1 MAKEINVSDSILR
14 NEMRLPLRIDEA
26 VYLLGALKD
35 HLRQMKNGESR
46 EFVLRVYDR
55 LKEMYLDITQYNS
68 APF

>member
-35 HLRQMKNGESR
+35 HFSFDANGLSR
-46 EFVLRVYDR
+46 SGLSG
-55 LKEMYLDITQYNS
+55 T
-68 APF
+68 